1 MEEYDRMLE
10 NQEKKRAKETAERER
25 KVQEIMNKMG
35 DVLKKD
41 NNEEKKL
48 ELKILNEALERD
60 KKAEKDEQLQKEIK
74 LFKNK

>member
-10 NQEKKRAKETAERER
+10 NQEKKRARETAERER

-48 ELKILNEALERD
+48 ELKILNEALEKD

>member
-1 MEEYDRMLE
+1 MLE
-10 NQEKKRAKETAERER
+10 NQEKKRARETAERER

-48 ELKILNEALERD
+48 ELKILNEALEKD

>member
-1 MEEYDRMLE
+1 MLE